1 MSEMS
6 AFSLVLDRLDIMVK
20 PSFSKYQN
28 HYENYYTCAIA
39 FSLAHQLGRSALA
52 IAQML
57 AESVSELVSDRV
69 RVEVVGDGWLNFA
82 LRDWYMAESLCTL
95 SHAFETRSDAVST
108 SGSTI
113 STIDFPGYTNVQYAY
128 ARCCALL
135 RLAQQQEL
143 VRDLHTF
150 SWQLLDPEG
159 DLYLRAATEQRLAFY
174 LLTIADEIVR
184 NSTSPRQLEQ
194 QVATKLSK
202 KLSRNLAAN
211 FLDFYDSC
219 RIVGAE
225 CELAMARIGLI
236 AITKKAIA
244 HLVADQIFLPE
255 SL

>member
-6 AFSLVLDRLDIMVK
+6 AFSLVLDRLDIKVK
-20 PSFSKYQN
+20 PYFSKCQS

-39 FSLAHQLGRSALA
+39 FSLAHQLGRSALTV
-52 IAQML
+52 AQML
-57 AESVSELVSDRV
+57 AESISELVSDRF

-82 LRDWYMAESLCTL
+82 LRDWYIAESLCTL
-95 SHAFETRSDAVST
+95 SHALETRSDAVST

-113 STIDFPGYTNVQYAY
+113 STIDFPGYSYVQYAY

-143 VRDLHTF
+143 ASDLHTF
-150 SWQLLDPEG
+150 NWQLLDPGG
-159 DLYLRAATEQRLAFY
+159 DLYLRAATEHRLAFC

-184 NSTSPRQLEQ
+184 NSTSPQEPDRH
-194 QVATKLSK
+194 VAAKLSK
-202 KLSRNLAAN
+202 NLAAK

-219 RIVGAE
+219 RILSPDRGVT
-225 CELAMARIGLI
+225 MARIGLI
-236 AITKKAIA
+236 ATTKKAIA
-244 HLVADQIFLPE
+244 HLVADQIFLPQ